1 MLAFFGKRQNC
12 SPAGAI
18 IWGIVLPCLALHW
31 VALSCCMPHATRLGV
46 PFVVQLFHGLKSRRH
61 KDTIACN
68 NPCEIGQQQCNN
80 ALTVSLFLLYF
91 PLVLLLMLPLN
102 ITLALPLVLCL
113 LLPFFL
119 FLVLPFVL
127 LAIFFNILCVLFLL
141 LLQQGTYSCLRST
154 FTLSLIV
161 LSS

>member
-1 MLAFFGKRQNC
+1 MLAFFGRRQNC

-31 VALSCCMPHATRLGV
+31 VALSCCMPYATRLGV
-46 PFVVQLFHGLKSRRH
+46 PFVVQLFHGLKNRRH

-68 NPCEIGQQQCNN
+68 NPCEIGQQQCVN
-80 ALTVSLFLLYF
+80 
-91 PLVLLLMLPLN
+91 
-102 ITLALPLVLCL
+102 C
-113 LLPFFL
+113 LPFPALLSSCSSSHATSQYNSRSTSCFVYASTFL
-119 FLVLPFVL
+119 STSRSTFCTTCHL
-127 LAIFFNILCVLFLL
+127 FNILCVLFVL

>member
-1 MLAFFGKRQNC
+1 MLAFFGRRQNC

-31 VALSCCMPHATRLGV
+31 VALSCCMPYATRLGV
-46 PFVVQLFHGLKSRRH
+46 PFVVQLFHGLKNRRH

-102 ITLALPLVLCL
+102 ITLALPLVLCML
-113 LLPFFL
+113 IPFFL
-119 FLVLPFVL
+119 LLVLPFVQ
-127 LAIFFNILCVLFLL
+127 LAISLTFSVSCFSFSCNRVLTPVSALPL
-141 LLQQGTYSCLRST
+141 HCL
-154 FTLSLIV
+154 
-161 LSS
+161 